1 MIENAAGACRH
12 PIICWICHRWRSPA
26 AGLPDAPQIDS
37 LLFLILILNVAAMR
51 IAGSALLVIGFLLC
65 VSIAWAAIGFIA
77 MGFGLILL
85 LIAEERKMSVL
96 HLEITAQPDPLEA
109 RQPVRAPILA
119 VTEEVRRDEHP
130 TELDEEWRLLVESDQ
145 DLSRVAT
152 VLRPFGPKY
161 VDQLARAYLAFNDKA
176 FLPIILNM
184 IIASARKDAGLLA
197 EEKLQAR
204 DAAVSSND
212 QTHAAQAQPGS
223 LRTPAS
229 LATAE
234 KSFAVGRKPTGSDG
248 AAIDPSQTES
258 PTLGQGAPLQLESGQ
273 TSEGP
278 SSSDDL
284 TTEAAGLASV
294 PPPAP
299 DAYSDEAHNLK
310 GLFDRLTLSP
320 GK

>member
-1 MIENAAGACRH
+1 
-12 PIICWICHRWRSPA
+12 
-26 AGLPDAPQIDS
+26 LPDAPQIDS
-37 LLFLILILNVAAMR
+37 LPFSILILNVAAMH
-51 IAGSALLVIGFLLC
+51 IAGSALLFIGFLLC

-85 LIAEERKMSVL
+85 LIAEERKASVL
-96 HLEITAQPDPLEA
+96 HLQEITVQPDPLEA
-109 RQPVRAPILA
+109 QQPARAPTLSVI
-119 VTEEVRRDEHP
+119 EEVWRDENP
-130 TELDEEWRLLVESDQ
+130 TEPDEEWRLLVESDQ

-152 VLRPFGPKY
+152 VLRRFGPKY

-204 DAAVSSND
+204 ETAVSSSD
-212 QTHAAQAQPGS
+212 QTHAAEAQPGS
-223 LRTPAS
+223 LRTPAF
-229 LATAE
+229 LATTE
-234 KSFAVGRKPTGSDG
+234 ESFAVGRKPKGSDG

-273 TSEGP
+273 MSGGP
-278 SSSDDL
+278 SSSDGL

-294 PPPAP
+294 PPPVP
-299 DAYSDEAHNLK
+299 EAYSDEAHNLK
-310 GLFDRLTLSP
+310 SLFDRLTLSP

>member
-1 MIENAAGACRH
+1 
-12 PIICWICHRWRSPA
+12 
-26 AGLPDAPQIDS
+26 
-37 LLFLILILNVAAMR
+37 MR
-51 IAGSALLVIGFLLC
+51 IAGSALLVIGVLLC
-65 VSIAWAAIGFIA
+65 VSIVWAAIGFIA

-85 LIAEERKMSVL
+85 IAEERKKSVL
-96 HLEITAQPDPLEA
+96 HLQEIAVQPDPLEA
-109 RQPVRAPILA
+109 QQSVRAPILSA
-119 VTEEVRRDEHP
+119 IEEVRGRENP

-152 VLRPFGPKY
+152 VLRRFGPKY

-197 EEKLQAR
+197 EEKLQAH
-204 DAAVSSND
+204 DTAVSSND
-212 QTHAAQAQPGS
+212 QTHAAEAQPDS
-223 LRTPAS
+223 LRAPAS
-229 LATAE
+229 PATAE

-248 AAIDPSQTES
+248 AAIDSSQTES
-258 PTLGQGAPLQLESGQ
+258 PTLGQDAPIQLESGQ
-273 TSEGP
+273 TSEGF
-278 SSSDDL
+278 SSGDGL

-294 PPPAP
+294 PPPVP

-310 GLFDRLTLSP
+310 SLFDRLTLWP